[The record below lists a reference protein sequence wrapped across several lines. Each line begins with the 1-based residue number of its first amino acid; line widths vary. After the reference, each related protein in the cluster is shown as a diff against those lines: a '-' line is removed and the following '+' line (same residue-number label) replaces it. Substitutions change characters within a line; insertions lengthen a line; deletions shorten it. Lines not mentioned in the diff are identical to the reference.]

1 MRRVCHA
8 RRKRFMSAPS
18 MPPNTPAFG
27 GALSRALGRLML
39 RMVGMKLGGTIP
51 DVPKAILLGAPHT
64 SNWDLLLAMGM
75 KYALGLNYSW
85 MMKKEAF
92 FFPFGGMF
100 KKMGGIPIDR
110 KAAKDVVEQMS
121 DWFDANEKAWIGI
134 TPEGTRKKVDRYK
147 KGYLRIAYA
156 AKVPVFVVG
165 VNSETRTL
173 VFDQFMD
180 LTGDIDTDNSNIR
193 NFIRRNYT
201 GLKPENS

>member
-1 MRRVCHA
+1 
-8 RRKRFMSAPS
+8 MSALL
-18 MPPNTPAFG
+18 PPNAPSFG
-27 GALSRALGRLML
+27 GPLSRAFGRLML
-39 RMVGMKLGGTIP
+39 RMVGMKVGGTVP
-51 DVPKAILLGAPHT
+51 DVPKAILLGLPHT

-100 KKMGGIPIDR
+100 KAMGGIPIDR
-110 KAAKDVVEQMS
+110 KAAKDVVGQMQ
-121 DWFDANEKAWIGI
+121 DWFAANDKAWIGI
-134 TPEGTRKKVDRYK
+134 TPEGTRSKVNRYK

-165 VNSETRTL
+165 VDSVTKTL

-180 LTGDIDTDNSNIR
+180 LTGDIDVDNEHIR
-193 NFIRRNYT
+193 DFVRSKYT

>member
-1 MRRVCHA
+1 MTLLLPPN
-8 RRKRFMSAPS
+8 APS
-18 MPPNTPAFG
+18 FG
-27 GALSRALGRLML
+27 GALSRAFGRLML
-39 RMVGMKLGGTIP
+39 RMVGMKLGGTVP
-51 DVPKAILLGAPHT
+51 DVPKVILLGAPHT

-100 KKMGGIPIDR
+100 KAMGGIPIDR
-110 KAAKDVVEQMS
+110 KAAKDVVGQMG
-121 DWFDANEKAWIGI
+121 DWFEANEKAWIGI
-134 TPEGTRKKVDRYK
+134 TPEGTRTKVTRYK

-156 AKVPVFVVG
+156 TGVPVFVVG

-180 LTGDIDTDNSNIR
+180 LTGDIDVDNANIR
-193 NFIRRNYT
+193 DFIRSNYT

>member
-1 MRRVCHA
+1 MA
-8 RRKRFMSAPS
+8 SPEMPTNAPS
-18 MPPNTPAFG
+18 FG
-27 GALSRALGRLML
+27 GPISRFFGRVML

-75 KYALGLNYSW
+75 RYALGLKYSW

-100 KKMGGIPIDR
+100 KRMGGIPIDR
-110 KAAKDVVEQMS
+110 KAAKDVVGQMG

-134 TPEGTRKKVDRYK
+134 TPEGTRSKVGVYK

-156 AKVPVFVVG
+156 TGVPVFVVG

-173 VFDQFMD
+173 VFDEMMN
-180 LTGDIDTDNSNIR
+180 LTGEIDADNDR
-193 NFIRRNYT
+193 VRDFIRSKYT
-201 GLKPENS
+201 GLKPEHS

>member
-1 MRRVCHA
+1 
-8 RRKRFMSAPS
+8 MSALL
-18 MPPNTPAFG
+18 PPNAPSFG
-27 GALSRALGRLML
+27 GPLSRAFGRLML
-39 RMVGMKLGGTIP
+39 RMVGMKVGGTVP
-51 DVPKAILLGAPHT
+51 DVPKAILLGLPHT

-100 KKMGGIPIDR
+100 KAMGGIPIDR
-110 KAAKDVVEQMS
+110 KAAKDVVGQME
-121 DWFDANEKAWIGI
+121 DWFAANEKAWIGI
-134 TPEGTRKKVDRYK
+134 TPEGTRSKVNRYK

-165 VNSETRTL
+165 VDSVTKTL

-180 LTGDIDTDNSNIR
+180 LTGDIDVDNEHIR
-193 NFIRRNYT
+193 DFVRSKYT